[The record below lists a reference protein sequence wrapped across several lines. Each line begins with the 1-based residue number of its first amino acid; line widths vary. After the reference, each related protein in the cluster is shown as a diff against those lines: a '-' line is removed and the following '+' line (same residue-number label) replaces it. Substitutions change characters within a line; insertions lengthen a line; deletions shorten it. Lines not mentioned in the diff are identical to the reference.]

1 MMKKTELKNYAELI
15 AVKGVNVKKDQD
27 VIVYA
32 NLDQP
37 EFVAMVVDKLYKYGA
52 RKVFVEWTYQPLTK
66 IKYKRESLKSLST
79 FEDFQIEKLKYRA
92 NKLPAHLYL
101 ISDDPDGMKGIS
113 QDKLTK
119 SKIATYPIVKPFR
132 EQMEGKYQWCI
143 AAVAGEKW
151 AKKVFPND
159 RKNVAIEKLWQAILS
174 CSRVTEN
181 PIEEWNNF
189 NTSIKN
195 RCAYLNSLGIKKL
208 YYKSSNGTDFNVT
221 LNELSVFNG
230 GYDTTLDGVNFNPNI
245 PSEEV
250 FTSPKYGECEG
261 TVVATKPLSF
271 QGQLIENFS
280 ITFKNGKV
288 SSVKAE
294 KNQELL
300 EKMVKM
306 DEGASML
313 GECAL
318 VPFDNPINNSGILF
332 YETLFD
338 ENACCHLALGEGFPD
353 CLKGYQN
360 MTTEEYHKNGINKSM
375 IHVDFMIGSRDLEI
389 VAETKK
395 GEKVVIFKNGNWAN

>member
-1 MMKKTELKNYAELI
+1 MNKTELNKYAELI
-15 AVKGVNVKKDQD
+15 AVKGINVKKGQD

-101 ISDDPDGMKGIS
+101 ISDDPDGMKGVS

-151 AKKVFPND
+151 AKKVFPNE

-174 CSRVTEN
+174 CSRVTDN

-189 NTSIKN
+189 NASIKN

-230 GYDTTLDGVNFNPNI
+230 GYDTTLGGVNFNPNI

-395 GEKVVIFKNGNWAN
+395 GEKVVIFKNGNWAD